1 MDQSNCWQSNSLCYS
16 SVVAVSLVCYLTN
29 INGVL
34 ITPFFRLDLNQT
46 TNPAAS
52 CAILEKSQSEI
63 LLRLLASN
71 EWDKEHGKNDSMA
84 IATSSFPCCGLNK
97 KRERCNIHFFWF
109 LIFFLFSFS
118 SSSSSSS
125 SPPLLFF
132 LVSFFSISLF
142 FLSLFLCFLLFISF
156 SR

>member
-71 EWDKEHGKNDSMA
+71 E
-84 IATSSFPCCGLNK
+84 
-97 KRERCNIHFFWF
+97 
-109 LIFFLFSFS
+109 
-118 SSSSSSS
+118 
-125 SPPLLFF
+125 
-132 LVSFFSISLF
+132 
-142 FLSLFLCFLLFISF
+142 
-156 SR
+156 